1 MSENKKYTFKTIPR
15 VANPRISLQETKN
28 QFFVTF
34 GDDNG
39 FPNKLIDLVNYSSI
53 HGTCVNAT
61 VEAIVGNGLTSNY
74 PETLDFANTEGE
86 SWNDIF
92 KKVAKDLKL
101 FGGFALEIIW
111 SKDRSRIAEVYQID
125 FSYLRAKEKN
135 LRGKIPG
142 YYIWDEWNSV
152 HSYVNQSLKDVPY
165 LPAFNPLKKKEE
177 PSQIYVYQAYR
188 PGMKYYPLPDYVGA
202 LKVIELDAQ
211 VDNFHLNNISNGVVP
226 SLSITTFTNAND
238 EEREAIEMML
248 RSQYGGTDNAGSLFY
263 MDVDSP
269 ENAPVIT
276 PIQSNGTDEY
286 YTTINDL
293 ITQKILTAHRITSPM
308 MLGIKTEGQLGGRQE
323 TIDAFLLFTNTV
335 VKPFQQ
341 AILDCF
347 DTIFKI
353 NFANDYILGVEQLKL
368 YSDGTEEADVVVGQ
382 NAEVGEDSTLETEI
396 EIADRVNDPNVNQ
409 VGQEQN
415 FTNETLKSLSGR
427 EYQGMMR
434 ILNQFSKDKLTKE
447 QATVMLSN
455 AYGLSKED
463 IDIMLGINDEEEIIN

>member
-15 VANPRISLQETKN
+15 LNEASKRISLIERKN
-28 QFFVTF
+28 QFYVSF
-34 GDDNG
+34 GEDNG
-39 FPNKLIDLVNYSSI
+39 FPNKLIDLMNYSSI

-74 PETLDFANTEGE
+74 PETLDFANYEGE
-86 SWNDIF
+86 SWNDVY

-111 SKDRSRIAEVYQID
+111 SKDRTRIAEVYHID

-142 YYIWDEWNSV
+142 YYIWDEWNGV
-152 HSYVNQSLKDVPY
+152 NSYVNQSLEDVPF
-165 LPAFNPLKKKEE
+165 LPVYNPSKKNEE
-177 PSQIYVYQAYR
+177 PSQIYVYHAYR

-226 SLSITTFTNAND
+226 SLAITTFTNANE
-238 EEREAIEMML
+238 EEREAIEIML
-248 RSQYGGTDNAGSLFY
+248 RNQYGGTENAGSLIY

-276 PIQSNGTDEY
+276 PIESNGTDAY
-286 YTTINDL
+286 YTSINDL
-293 ITQKILTAHRITSPM
+293 VTQKILTAHRITSPM

-323 TIDAFLLFTNTV
+323 TIDAYLLFTNTV

-347 DTIFKI
+347 DDIFKI
-353 NFANDYILGVEQLKL
+353 NFSDDYILGVEQLKL
-368 YSDGTEEADVVVGQ
+368 YSDGTEEADVVTGQ
-382 NAEVGEDSTLETEI
+382 EAEVGEDAVLEAEI
-396 EIADRVNDPNVNQ
+396 EVADRLNNPNINQ
-409 VGQEQN
+409 AGQEQP
-415 FTNETLKSLSGR
+415 
-427 EYQGMMR
+427 
-434 ILNQFSKDKLTKE
+434 
-447 QATVMLSN
+447 
-455 AYGLSKED
+455 
-463 IDIMLGINDEEEIIN
+463 IN